1 MLCGI
6 SIAFNSL
13 GDVLGLVSCQCG
25 SEHRQVLVGFQSTEA
40 LGRFQHAGGRPAQRI
55 TALRHRFTLRLTRRT
70 VPIMFSIALVQ
81 ASERRSDVGSLSRTM
96 VSISASRRALRKYW
110 RRRQAP
116 GRDHFQEIASMS
128 TESETGAGTAD
139 RAAAP
144 PAPAMQPW

>member
-81 ASERRSDVGSLSRTM
+81 ASERRSGVGSLRRTT
-96 VSISASRRALRKYW
+96 VSISSSPSRMLAATPGASWSSRRARLRSS
-110 RRRQAP
+110 RSGADLVE
-116 GRDHFQEIASMS
+116 GRCIGS
-128 TESETGAGTAD
+128 G
-139 RAAAP
+139 
-144 PAPAMQPW
+144 